1 MAVTTQQARL
11 DAVVAESARDETNPQ
26 PQQPEESTAG
36 QGGGG
41 DQAYEDDG
49 DAFEDDGD
57 AFEEEEV

>member
-1 MAVTTQQARL
+1 M
-11 DAVVAESARDETNPQ
+11 DAVVAESTRDETNPQ

-49 DAFEDDGD
+49 DAYEDDGD